1 MLGLSLVEFISKL
14 TPFITQAII
23 IYSRTQNTETMQ
35 ELIKSLV
42 KAKKE
47 FSPIQKDRTNPFLKN
62 KYATLDSILSSVE
75 PALLENGLFISQ
87 LIESDD
93 RGSYLRTVLYHE
105 SGEFLESSRYDLPNV
120 NDSQK
125 FGAAITYARRYQLSA
140 LLNITADTDDD
151 GNSSSGN
158 NSGKRN
164 NDEPVFKSPF
174 KSPDEAIQW
183 GVKQTGK
190 TTEEVTEI
198 MANVTPDEN
207 GKKAAPFKAK
217 IRELVTNQQNGA
229 KK

>member
-1 MLGLSLVEFISKL
+1 
-14 TPFITQAII
+14 
-23 IYSRTQNTETMQ
+23 MQ

-75 PALLENGLFISQ
+75 PALLENGLFITQ

-105 SGEFLESSRYDLPNV
+105 SGECLESSRYDLPSV

-158 NSGKRN
+158 NTSKRN
-164 NDEPVFKSPF
+164 NDEPVFKSPE
-174 KSPDEAIQW
+174 EAIQW
-183 GVKQTGK
+183 GVQQTGK

-198 MANVTPDEN
+198 MASITPDEN
-207 GKKAAPFKAK
+207 GKKAAPFKAEIK
-217 IRELVTNQQNGA
+217 KLANQQNGA